1 MRLEFTQKLERGGC
15 KKNCS
20 MELSLFFGSRTF
32 LLRLDFCKD
41 ARGSVRDG
49 RSQSRTFFLKL
60 GIMGI
65 MGAMGEKRGG
75 KGGIWLN
82 KSK

>member
-60 GIMGI
+60 GIMG
-65 MGAMGEKRGG
+65 AMGEKRGG
-75 KGGIWLN
+75 EGWKRMESG
-82 KSK
+82 